1 MDKVR
6 TMACVGLEEK
16 RIKMRKKMRSE
27 KEKRKVRGNN
37 IRKYKRKGKGVMDIS
52 LSYPLYK
59 ARRSCFAKRFRKTD
73 SALP

>member
-27 KEKRKVRGNN
+27 KEKK
-37 IRKYKRKGKGVMDIS
+37 KSKRK
-52 LSYPLYK
+52 
-59 ARRSCFAKRFRKTD
+59 
-73 SALP
+73 